1 MATLLEHIYVELPNV
16 FFYGKQCLNSCQQ
29 IISYTESE
37 DFVNKFSEHNNI
49 NFEHIRS
56 SYQLLILCVL
66 VATRFSVADN
76 PSYSVN
82 PYNLCYKC
90 RAS

>member
-49 NFEHIRS
+49 
-56 SYQLLILCVL
+56 ILGQVINC
-66 VATRFSVADN
+66 
-76 PSYSVN
+76 
-82 PYNLCYKC
+82 
-90 RAS
+90 